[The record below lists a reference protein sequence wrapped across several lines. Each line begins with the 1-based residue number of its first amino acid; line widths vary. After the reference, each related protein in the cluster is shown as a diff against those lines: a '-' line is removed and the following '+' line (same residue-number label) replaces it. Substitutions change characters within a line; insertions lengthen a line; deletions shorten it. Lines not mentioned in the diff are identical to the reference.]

1 MYKKVKFIVASFFLL
16 TFFVLSEAYCNCGYF
31 IVEFD
36 NQTPFNCDV
45 IKSKLIRGYWKT
57 PLIKTIAPYT
67 MSYYEAEQSSA
78 YGPDAEVTLR
88 CGNKDN
94 GYYTFTV
101 RNQQNFCSSAGGK
114 QSNTVPSKDKDI
126 NVTNVVRQ
134 HAAYW
139 AAKPGIARVTVS
151 TITTDFTLRASKNL
165 IVNGVPEP
173 GKIVLSTIDSS
184 AKWADYP
191 SGTTYLKRNLHRYK
205 GNGNLVS
212 SSLMRIKSQGDKNS
226 PILTTNVIIEQTS
239 ENCTFSSKENL
250 ISNAP
255 AFIYKIIFERVGVGA
270 NANIEVIRPVEICT
284 QHANKLT
291 AIFSD
296 PINNFL
302 LPIEFISYDSD
313 GNPGSGVRTYIPL
326 A

>member
-1 MYKKVKFIVASFFLL
+1 MHRKVKFIVASFFLL
-16 TFFVLSEAYCNCGYF
+16 TFFVLSEAYGTCRYF
-31 IVEFD
+31 TVEFA
-36 NQTPFNCDV
+36 NNTPFNCNLID
-45 IKSKLIRGYWKT
+45 SKLSRGYWQT
-57 PLIKTIAPYT
+57 PLIKTTAPYT
-67 MSYYEAEQSSA
+67 ISHYTAKQSPG
-78 YGPDAEVTLR
+78 YGPDAEVTLS

-101 RNQQNFCSSAGGK
+101 RNQQNFCSSEGGD
-114 QSNTVPSKDKDI
+114 QTNTVVSKDKDI
-126 NVTNVVRQ
+126 IVTNVMRQ
-134 HAAYW
+134 HAEYW
-139 AAKPGIARVTVS
+139 AAKQGIARVTVS
-151 TITTDFTLRASKNL
+151 TITTDFALYAPKNL

-173 GKIVLSTIDSS
+173 GKIVLSSIDSS

-191 SGTTYLKRNLHRYK
+191 SGTTYSERNLHRYK

-212 SSLMRIKSQGDKNS
+212 SSLMRIKSRGDKNS

-239 ENCTFSSKENL
+239 QNCTFSSKEKL
-250 ISNAP
+250 ISNKP
-255 AFIYKIIFERVGVGA
+255 AFIYKIIFERVGDD
-270 NANIEVIRPVEICT
+270 ANIQVIRPVEICT

-302 LPIEFISYDSD
+302 LPIEFISYDSN
-313 GNPGSGVRTYIPL
+313 GKRGSGVRTYIPL